1 MDIQT
6 LATYTMPVQCQ
17 AMDQI
22 EQGHLVMHQQH
33 KKACYATGTELRL
46 QLHQALS
53 R

>member
-1 MDIQT
+1 MNPLPLRRSRMDIQT

-33 KKACYATGTELRL
+33 KKACYAT
-46 QLHQALS
+46 
-53 R
+53 